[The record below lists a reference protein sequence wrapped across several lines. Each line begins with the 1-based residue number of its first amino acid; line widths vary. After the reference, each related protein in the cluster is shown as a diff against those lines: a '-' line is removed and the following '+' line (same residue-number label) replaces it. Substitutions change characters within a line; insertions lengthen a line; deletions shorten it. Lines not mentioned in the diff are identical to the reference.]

1 MTDLDRLFSPK
12 RHLAVIPS
20 ISDSLTAVVTLYDF
34 QAVVRIA
41 KKAITQR
48 NNVMKFAGIY
58 PCNDDTIGSL
68 GTYCGLSNEE
78 LVEAAMI
85 IEENAQS

>member
-12 RHLAVIPS
+12 RHLVVIPS

-34 QAVVRIA
+34 MEVVNL
-41 KKAITQR
+41 AIKMIIEHDQL
-48 NNVMKFAGIY
+48 M
-58 PCNDDTIGSL
+58 NDHLNDHL
-68 GTYCGLSNEE
+68 EE
-78 LVEAAMI
+78 ATKI